1 MNTIVKPTMTI
12 GTDIAHAARLLNE
25 GMLVGMPTETV
36 YGLAADASNRIALQS
51 LFAAKCRPT
60 NHPVIVHIS
69 SDGALSKWAA
79 DIPDI
84 AYQLA
89 ERFWPGPL
97 TMIFKKQKRVLYE
110 VTGGQETVAIRIP
123 RHKIALQLLEKFGGG
138 IAAPSANRF
147 GRLSPTS
154 AADVEGEFGDEVA
167 YVLDG
172 GVCEVGIEST
182 IIDLSGK
189 QPRILRPGMLGL
201 EELNEISGLDAR
213 TRDESASAPR
223 APGTLKSHY
232 SPSTP
237 VRLVSAAQL
246 HSVLSELKNQAK
258 KTAVLSFTSE
268 PEDYKK
274 HPNSAW
280 IVANNDPSSYARN
293 LYSNLR
299 KLDKLNC
306 DLIIVEEVPTTD
318 SWSGIQDRL
327 QRASVRE
334 DDQK

>member
-1 MNTIVKPTMTI
+1 MNTIVKPMTI
-12 GTDIAHAARLLNE
+12 GHDVAHAAHLLYE

-36 YGLAADASNRIALQS
+36 YGLAADASNRVALQK
-51 LFAAKCRPT
+51 LFAAKGRPT

-69 SDGALSKWAA
+69 SDGSLSKWAA

-97 TMIFKKQKRVLYE
+97 TMIFKKQPRVLYE

-123 RHKIALQLLEKFGGG
+123 RHKTALQLLEKFGGG

-147 GRLSPTS
+147 GRISPTS
-154 AADVEGEFGDEVA
+154 AADVASEFGEEVA

-182 IIDLSGK
+182 IVDLSGA

-201 EELNEISGLDAR
+201 EQLNEIVGLNAR
-213 TRDESASAPR
+213 NRDDSAPTQR
-223 APGTLKSHY
+223 APGLLKSHY

-237 VRLVSAAQL
+237 VQLVSAAHL
-246 HSVLSELKNQAK
+246 HSVLSDLKNKEK
-258 KTAVLSFTSE
+258 KTAVLSFTTQ
-268 PEDYKK
+268 PEDSTK
-274 HPNSAW
+274 HADSAW
-280 IVANNDPSSYARN
+280 IVAHDDPHNYARN

>member
-1 MNTIVKPTMTI
+1 MTT
-12 GTDIAHAARLLNE
+12 GTDIAHAAHLLTE

-36 YGLAADASNRIALQS
+36 YGLAADASNKEALRK
-51 LFAAKCRPT
+51 LFAAKCRPPD
-60 NHPVIVHIS
+60 HPVIVHIA
-69 SDGALSKWAA
+69 SDGSLGKWAA

-97 TMIFKKQKRVLYE
+97 TMIFKKQQRVLYE

-147 GRLSPTS
+147 GKLSPTA
-154 AADVEGEFGDEVA
+154 AADVENEFGDTVS

-182 IIDLSGK
+182 IVDLSGPS
-189 QPRILRPGMLGL
+189 PRILRPGMLGL
-201 EELNEISGLDAR
+201 EQLNEIAGLEARNSDDA
-213 TRDESASAPR
+213 TDAPR

-237 VRLVSAAQL
+237 VRLVSGSQL
-246 HSVLSELKNQAK
+246 GTMLSELKNASK
-258 KTAVLSFTSE
+258 KTAVLSFKTE
-268 PEDYKK
+268 PDDYTKL
-274 HPNSAW
+274 PDNAW
-280 IVANNDPSSYARN
+280 IVAQSDPNNYARN

-299 KLDKLNC
+299 KLDKLNY
-306 DLIIVEEVPTTD
+306 DLIIVEEVPSTD